1 MRRLIFSI
9 MKLHRNL
16 VDAVIE
22 GLTFIFNEGQYADK
36 VVEKQ
41 LKKDKRWGARDRAF
55 IAETIYDI
63 VRWKRL
69 YAEIAE
75 VYEPF
80 TVHNLR
86 RMLPCGRLSKVSPCR
101 IGETILKILLHVVSK
116 ASSTNSLR

>member
-1 MRRLIFSI
+1 

-69 YAEIAE
+69 YAEIVRTLYSAQPTPY
-75 VYEPF
+75 VCRVGNSQKYSF
-80 TVHNLR
+80 A
-86 RMLPCGRLSKVSPCR
+86 RLGK
-101 IGETILKILLHVVSK
+101 LL
-116 ASSTNSLR
+116 